1 MILPKPTKPTRR
13 GFTLGRREAWLGFLL
28 VVPAIVALAV
38 VIVYPFLQSIAWSF
52 TDLYL
57 LRGIDNYK
65 WIGLENYQ
73 KIFDNPKTLPY
84 IQGTVL
90 WVVGSLI
97 LQLALGLAFAMLLH
111 RKFRF
116 RGFYRALILI
126 PWVTPPPV
134 AALTWRW
141 ILHPD
146 WGIANS
152 VLMGIGLIQ
161 KPLQWLS
168 DPTLV
173 WVSLLM
179 VGMWRHFPFWYV
191 NLLAGLQSIP
201 SELYEQAQID
211 GATRWQCFWHITLPM
226 LRPILTILL
235 LLETIWR
242 ANEFAL
248 IWAFTEGGPAG
259 HTTTFALATYITS
272 FQFHRI
278 GMGSAYGVLLALALT
293 VVTVIY
299 LRSLDQEK

>member
-1 MILPKPTKPTRR
+1 VIAPKNKTPAKR
-13 GFTLGRREAWLGFLL
+13 FSLGRREAWLGFWLTL
-28 VVPAIVALAV
+28 PAIVALGV
-38 VIVYPFLQSIAWSF
+38 VIVYPFAQGIAWSF

-57 LRGIDNYK
+57 LRGLDNYK
-65 WIGLENYQ
+65 WVGLENYER
-73 KIFDNPKTLPY
+73 FVSNPNTPNYLR
-84 IQGTVL
+84 GTFI

-97 LQLALGLAFAMLLH
+97 LQLALGLGFALLLH
-111 RKFRF
+111 RTFRF

-146 WGIANS
+146 WG
-152 VLMGIGLIQ
+152 VLNGVLLGLGLIA

-201 SELYEQAQID
+201 TELYEQAQLD
-211 GATRWQCFWHITLPM
+211 GASRWQCFWYITLPM
-226 LRPILTILL
+226 LRPILTVLL

-248 IWAFTEGGPAG
+248 IWTFTEGGPAG
-259 HTTTFALATYITS
+259 YTTTLALATYITS

-278 GMGSAYGVLLALALT
+278 GMGSAIGVALSLALT
-293 VVTVIY
+293 VVTVFY
-299 LRSLDQEK
+299 LRSLDKER